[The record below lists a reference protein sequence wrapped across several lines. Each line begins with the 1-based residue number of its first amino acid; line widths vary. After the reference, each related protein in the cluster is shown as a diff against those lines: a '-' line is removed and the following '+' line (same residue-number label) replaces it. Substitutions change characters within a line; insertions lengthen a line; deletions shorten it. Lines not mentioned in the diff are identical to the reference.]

1 MLAQTLPEKCL
12 NVEFFWSVVS
22 HIGTEYKDLL
32 QKSLY
37 SVQMGENTDLKNF
50 AFGHF
55 SLSENHG
62 KFSFKHICPIY
73 PEKMSSRF
81 GKNEFFTSKSK

>member
-12 NVEFFWSVVS
+12 NKEFFWSAVS
-22 HIGTEYKDLL
+22 HIWTEYKDLL
-32 QKSLY
+32 HKSLY
-37 SVQMGENTDLKNF
+37 SVQMGENTDQKNF

-55 SLSENHG
+55 SRSENHG
-62 KFSFKHICPIY
+62 KFSFKHICPIH
-73 PEKMSSRF
+73 PEKTSSRF